1 MTTYKRKQETFRV
14 PVASILHK
22 DKKLAQQMGFDCR
35 LQGLTK
41 AIGVQTS
48 WLGVGGGGGWEHKKA
63 SSDSIT
69 RIYIFSLPASFLAG
83 PVEGAGSYPSC
94 IRAVTRS

>member
-1 MTTYKRKQETFRV
+1 
-14 PVASILHK
+14 
-22 DKKLAQQMGFDCR
+22 MGFDCR

-41 AIGVQTS
+41 AMSSNQLT
-48 WLGVGGGGGWEHKKA
+48 GGGGGWEHKKA

-69 RIYIFSLPASFLAG
+69 RIYIFTLPASFLAG